1 MVIKKK
7 IVKMPLRKSAAQL
20 AQSRLSSAQQSKPL
34 AMKPPA
40 MKPSVKPSTVK
51 PSAGKM
57 MQKVHPKFALG
68 KKQLNRRQDAVQR
81 QAAPAKVAAPNS
93 YTAEQVRDYFASVLS
108 KDIRPRAGYLAKALE
123 KLRDGDITAMER
135 GKMLD
140 EMAGEV
146 KDISQ
151 TIDDLL
157 SISLLGS
164 DAGGAVAAATD
175 VASLAR
181 DIVESF
187 RGEASAK
194 GVSLSAKVEDLPILE
209 VDAHRIRLVIRA
221 LVDNAVKFTS
231 DGRIGVIVTY
241 FGDRLRIVVEDT
253 GCGIPPKVQEK
264 FAESGFAAGE
274 NDGHA
279 ATGLAMVDSLVSSM
293 NGDLKIRSA
302 LGVGTVVTVVFPR
315 VHVAQGFR
323 DLSSLQRIGTI
334 SIRPP
339 APPSSKILVVVESP
353 VGSAAL
359 VGMLNKI
366 GYKNVDIAPNGA
378 QGLTKLL
385 TGVFDFVFTDVEM
398 SEMDGRTLIR
408 EIRRMPTFSK
418 LPVFALTSKDEV
430 GEECANLDF
439 TGVILAPLT
448 TEKIQN
454 ALS

>member
-1 MVIKKK
+1 
-7 IVKMPLRKSAAQL
+7 
-20 AQSRLSSAQQSKPL
+20 
-34 AMKPPA
+34 MKPPA

-108 KDIRPRAGYLAKALE
+108 KDIRPRAGYLAKTLE

>member
-164 DAGGAVAAATD
+164 DAGGAVAAETD

>member
-1 MVIKKK
+1 
-7 IVKMPLRKSAAQL
+7 
-20 AQSRLSSAQQSKPL
+20 
-34 AMKPPA
+34 
-40 MKPSVKPSTVK
+40 
-51 PSAGKM
+51 

-123 KLRDGDITAMER
+123 KLRDGDVTAMER